1 MASACLRSCN
11 RLPNPDRR
19 PSWRWCTHR
28 AGGGN
33 SDRHVHQGEATV
45 TAYYAKHALTYFVC
59 IPFNQQCTGRLGS
72 AGQLN
77 DLFPVFALPTIFLID
92 PHGFVVGYAS
102 GAAEWDSAEARAL
115 IGWVIAQ

>member
-1 MASACLRSCN
+1 MALVHTPCR
-11 RLPNPDRR
+11 
-19 PSWRWCTHR
+19 
-28 AGGGN
+28 GGGD

-45 TAYYAKHALTYFVC
+45 TAYYEKHALTYFVC